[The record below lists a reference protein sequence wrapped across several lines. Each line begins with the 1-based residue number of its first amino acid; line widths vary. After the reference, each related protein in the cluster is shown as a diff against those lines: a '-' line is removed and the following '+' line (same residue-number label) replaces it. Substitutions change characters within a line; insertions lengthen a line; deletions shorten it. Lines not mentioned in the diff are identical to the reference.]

1 MKISHRTVRCGVAA
15 LLAACS
21 VAPGPATSVTPASAI
36 AADDRPTGFPS
47 RCAPGEVSVM
57 LLGTFH
63 FEGSATDDMSGP
75 PLDVFTATRQ
85 RELEQVVSRLAAWKP
100 EQIAVELP
108 LSFSDSTNARFA
120 RYVTAGGQTKS
131 ANEVE
136 QLAFRL
142 ARRLGHPAVY
152 PIDHAMRIGNDSIG
166 PLVSRR
172 PDLKRLADSLTQVV
186 QSQAAAKRA
195 GEEGMSLLQRLHAE
209 NTDSSLHAGNSWSM
223 FQYLVAGEGNNRGGP
238 QLIARWYERNFYIA
252 HNLTRVLR
260 PETRRVLVLMG
271 SGHIPPLRNI
281 LDESPNFC
289 PVSPLAYLQPRLQ

>member
-1 MKISHRTVRCGVAA
+1 MKIPCLLVLAAVAVLSSCSSGIRSASSVAA
-15 LLAACS
+15 IRS
-21 VAPGPATSVTPASAI
+21 SAH
-36 AADDRPTGFPS
+36 DERPTGFPS

-57 LLGTFH
+57 LVGTFH
-63 FEGSATDDMSGP
+63 FEGSATDDVSGP
-75 PLDVFTATRQ
+75 PLDVFTPQRQ
-85 RELEQVVSRLAAWKP
+85 RELERVVARLAVWQP

-108 LSFSDSTNARFA
+108 LSHSDSTTARFA
-120 RYVTAGGQTKS
+120 RYVAAGGQTTS

-142 ARRLGHPAVY
+142 ARRLGHSTVY

-166 PLVSRR
+166 ALVSRR
-172 PDLKRLADSLTQVV
+172 PDLKRLSDSLTRVLQNEL
-186 QSQAAAKRA
+186 AARRN
-195 GEEGMSLLQRLHAE
+195 GEETMTLLQRLHAE

-260 PETRRVLVLMG
+260 PETRRVLVLVG

-281 LDESPNFC
+281 LDESPKFC
-289 PVSPLAYLQPRLQ
+289 PLSPLTYLR